1 MDLPTVGLT
10 GAEVT
15 VRDGR
20 GFAPAGT
27 ALRAIDLVDGHE
39 LWHVDH
45 ATTHT
50 ANILNPASTFTTG
63 SGSAVAM
70 SEFFLDFNLQSPQF
84 GSASGQVRYLDP
96 ATGQL
101 LSTSPDASYAT
112 PIEANGWTYDPRS
125 RDISGIHAQVH
136 DHTLV
141 ATPPSGTGFSV
152 QLPGSAVDVVSDDT
166 TTFVSSSGVTF
177 AVAAHGCGATT
188 CVPLW
193 STNLGPHLALANGT
207 AYGLAYNGVVNAIGT
222 AGCGSP
228 TCSPTWSSPALTG
241 SIGGIAVD
249 RDHLFV
255 TTGTTLSVFAANGC
269 GAPSCSPVWTTS
281 LGGTLSAPTVVNDV
295 VFAGASDGSLAAWNT
310 AGCGSA
316 TCPTIWSQNQGA
328 AVGPVSPIS
337 RAIVFPVGGML
348 RKLVVPNPS

>member
-1 MDLPTVGLT
+1 MRQTWSYPPRMRTRIVTLVPAVAVLALAGCSWTQYRGDSRHSGVNPLAPGVDTTTLASLVPAWTSLPLGLT

-112 PIEANGWTYDPRS
+112 PIEANGWT
-125 RDISGIHAQVH
+125 
-136 DHTLV
+136 
-141 ATPPSGTGFSV
+141 
-152 QLPGSAVDVVSDDT
+152 
-166 TTFVSSSGVTF
+166 
-177 AVAAHGCGATT
+177 
-188 CVPLW
+188 
-193 STNLGPHLALANGT
+193 
-207 AYGLAYNGVVNAIGT
+207 
-222 AGCGSP
+222 
-228 TCSPTWSSPALTG
+228 
-241 SIGGIAVD
+241 
-249 RDHLFV
+249 
-255 TTGTTLSVFAANGC
+255 
-269 GAPSCSPVWTTS
+269 
-281 LGGTLSAPTVVNDV
+281 
-295 VFAGASDGSLAAWNT
+295 
-310 AGCGSA
+310 
-316 TCPTIWSQNQGA
+316 
-328 AVGPVSPIS
+328 
-337 RAIVFPVGGML
+337 
-348 RKLVVPNPS
+348 